1 MKKLLLKIFNS
12 KLDDTEEQINDME
25 NGICSTQF
33 EHQKKKRLEKNEISL
48 RNFWDS
54 RKHTNSHI
62 IGILE
67 RKERE
72 RGRNI

>member
-1 MKKLLLKIFNS
+1 
-12 KLDDTEEQINDME
+12 ME
-25 NGICSTQF
+25 YVALNLNIK
-33 EHQKKKRLEKNEISL
+33 KKKRLEKNEISL